1 MGITISNSESH
12 KIAFQLSSRP
22 KTFEIKIRIIIKYR
36 ISISMKNLY
45 SSQRGLFAA
54 TINKVFATIFAS
66 ICTAHFHG
74 WLVNEIIFKSRCAK
88 QEVQKIKDY
97 AKG

>member
-1 MGITISNSESH
+1 MSCNRFKNIC
-12 KIAFQLSSRP
+12 SRA
-22 KTFEIKIRIIIKYR
+22 IRIIIKYR